1 MSEEPRSSK
10 FDKGHWE
17 KLAELLGIASAAETA
32 DISESMETVESADTG
47 EHPNAIGTGELGA
60 QSVPADGGLSARD
73 QAKAEVAASV
83 PESIPLRSNWAPRP
97 VAAASWD
104 EIARQLGLAPSSSSA
119 SPVSDWLE
127 GAAQSVMPEAQQERT
142 PQSSAA
148 EPMLPSAG
156 SDASLILSPVE
167 QTIEPPQLEEAT
179 FVTVATPE
187 EPADIVQEEVSPTG
201 DWLEEQVVA
210 PVETPKGT
218 SEAWP
223 LTQDIVDLKDAKHA
237 VAADT
242 LLLPEVTPPMAS
254 GDGERLA
261 MDSRMAEKKSRKR
274 HRRKKKLRGTAP
286 VNPEPFEEELP
297 EIVEL
302 ATGEKDEETLVVSQ
316 SLDEGVK
323 KRQQEGPL
331 ALEKEHKKD
340 NSTAGEAT
348 ENEAEDATQMGE
360 DSDLMRPAH
369 KAIPGWPEVVGYVI
383 QKNMAARARRP
394 NHRDR
399 RR

>member
-1 MSEEPRSSK
+1 MSEESWSSRS
-10 FDKGHWE
+10 DKGHWE
-17 KLAELLGIASAAETA
+17 KLAESLGITPLAETTDTSKSADAEQHPDAFGTSEQQVRAVGESSDASAE
-32 DISESMETVESADTG
+32 G
-47 EHPNAIGTGELGA
+47 EGKPG
-60 QSVPADGGLSARD
+60 R
-73 QAKAEVAASV
+73 AASV
-83 PESIPLRSNWAPRP
+83 PESIPLRSKWAPNP

-104 EIARQLGLAPSSSSA
+104 EIARQLGLAPSGGSA
-119 SPVSDWLE
+119 SPVSNPLE

-142 PQSSAA
+142 PQSPAA
-148 EPMLPSAG
+148 EPMLPSSAG

-187 EPADIVQEEVSPTG
+187 EPADIVQEEVSPAG

-218 SEAWP
+218 SQAWP
-223 LTQDIVDLKDAKHA
+223 LTQDILDLKDAKHA

-242 LLLPEVTPPMAS
+242 LSLPEATPPMAS

-261 MDSRMAEKKSRKR
+261 TDSRMAEKKSRKR
-274 HRRKKKLRGTAP
+274 HRRKKKSRGTAP

-302 ATGEKDEETLVVSQ
+302 ATGEKDEETLAVSQ

-323 KRQQEGPL
+323 KRQQEMPL
-331 ALEKEHKKD
+331 ALKKEQKKD
-340 NSTAGEAT
+340 GFAAADAT
-348 ENEAEDATQMGE
+348 ETEAEDATQTGE

-369 KAIPGWPEVVGYVI
+369 KAIPGWSEVVGYVI